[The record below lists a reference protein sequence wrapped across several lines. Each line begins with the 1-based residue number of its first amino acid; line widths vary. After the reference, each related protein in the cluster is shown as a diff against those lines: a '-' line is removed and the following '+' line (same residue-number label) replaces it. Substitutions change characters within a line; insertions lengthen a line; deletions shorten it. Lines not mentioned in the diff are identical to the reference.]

1 MAYMRLGDLLVSS
14 SVITNEQLEKT
25 LEMQKETK
33 ERLGDVLIRAGFIT
47 EQQLIE
53 ALEMQL
59 GVEFVDLTAVSI
71 PVELASYVPK
81 NIAKKFCVV
90 PVKLVK
96 DTLYLAM
103 SDPLDFVAQEVK
115 VASRKRVIP
124 MIATRRTTE
133 HAISLLYGSEGTAR
147 VIEEMKR
154 EAGSSTPDIV
164 PVQFSQEAM
173 DSGDS
178 APTIRFVNS
187 LIERA
192 FSERA
197 SDIHL
202 EPQDGEMVVR
212 MRIDGLLR
220 RVLTAPSELQSTVIS
235 RLKIMGGMNIA
246 EHKIPQ
252 DGQSLVQIKGY
263 TLDLRIS
270 SIPTVYGEK
279 IVLRLL
285 DKSAQGMSKEA
296 IGLEGEDLARYHAL
310 LKNTSGVIL
319 LVGPTGS
326 GKSTT
331 ICAMLQDLAREEIN
345 IVTLEDPV
353 EYHIPGVNQ
362 CQINERTGMTFAN
375 GLRAILRQ
383 DPDIISV
390 GKIRDSETASIA
402 MRSAITGHLVRSTLH
417 PGHRPSRDALCGDGR
432 LAEPQQAHAL
442 DARKGGRGYRCGLFD
457 GAEL

>member
-154 EAGSSTPDIV
+154 EAGSSTLDIV
-164 PVQFSQEAM
+164 PVQLSQETM
-173 DSGDS
+173 DSSDS

-220 RVLTAPSELQSTVIS
+220 RVLTVPSELQSTVIS

-319 LVGPTGS
+319 LVGLTGS

-331 ICAMLQDLAREEIN
+331 MCAMLQDLAREEIN

-353 EYHIPGVNQ
+353 EYHIPDVNQ
-362 CQINERTGMTFAN
+362 CQINEKTGMTFAN

-390 GKIRDSETASIA
+390 GEIRDGETASIA